1 MQISIAMIPD
11 ERIMRYDIN
20 AICETADSI
29 YWTLVPEEMF
39 RLWGVSPYTY
49 TNDMPQAVS
58 VFDC

>member
-1 MQISIAMIPD
+1 MIPD

-58 VFDC
+58 VFDY